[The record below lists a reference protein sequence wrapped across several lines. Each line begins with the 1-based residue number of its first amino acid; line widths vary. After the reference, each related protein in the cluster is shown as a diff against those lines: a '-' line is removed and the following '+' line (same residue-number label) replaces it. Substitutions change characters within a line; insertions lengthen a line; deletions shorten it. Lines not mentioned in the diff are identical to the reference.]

1 MYDYKGIAHCHSTY
15 SDGEGTYEEIIEA
28 ANRADLDFL
37 MMTDHH
43 TLKPRDDGYEGWKG
57 NALVIV
63 GMEISPGDYDHYLA
77 FGIDSSFQADGI
89 GEPQKYIDKVREAG
103 GLGFLAHPDQSG
115 IDGLKIPSCVWK
127 RWDVSGYTGLG
138 VWDLMTDWEGRCPDY
153 LRAAL
158 QYFLRL
164 SVISGPKAEALRR
177 WDELNR
183 SGRVV
188 GIGEIDNHAKTLSFL
203 GLKATVFPYRYA
215 FKSIV
220 NHVLLE
226 GPFERDSAKD
236 TSKLLKA
243 LGEGRL
249 YISHEYWDEA
259 DGFRFWAENSLG
271 RAEIGGTMRLAG
283 KTRLIAELPGKGKI
297 RLVKDGA
304 VAEEAE
310 ARELE
315 HTVKESGVFRVEVY
329 QRRRFGPKP
338 WIFSNHIRVV

>member
-1 MYDYKGIAHCHSTY
+1 LA
-15 SDGEGTYEEIIEA
+15 
-28 ANRADLDFL
+28 R
-37 MMTDHH
+37 
-43 TLKPRDDGYEGWKG
+43 GW
-57 NALVIV
+57 
-63 GMEISPGDYDHYLA
+63 
-77 FGIDSSFQADGI
+77 FGFI
-89 GEPQKYIDKVREAG
+89 
-103 GLGFLAHPDQSG
+103 AHPDHLG
-115 IDGLKIPSCVWK
+115 TKKFEIPSYK
-127 RWDVSGYTGLG
+127 WDAWDADRFAGIGL
-138 VWDLMTDWEGRCPDY
+138 WDLMTDWEGRCPDY